1 MDGKYH
7 YIVLFHHNR
16 HLLSPVLSH
25 YMEFSSSHGYHTSSY
40 SSVKFS
46 RVSRASRL
54 VRLRLRLGLGLG
66 FVSVM
71 RKCGRVHFAVILES
85 EVARLKIRGPHSNAL
100 RPLTFCCQ
108 RNCTL
113 ASYGDHRSSKVP
125 YSLNWPS

>member
-85 EVARLKIRGPHSNAL
+85 EVARLKIRGPHRNAFNQSIYL
-100 RPLTFCCQ
+100 LITSQHKMTIKHKCE
-108 RNCTL
+108 
-113 ASYGDHRSSKVP
+113 SKT
-125 YSLNWPS
+125 YKAQ